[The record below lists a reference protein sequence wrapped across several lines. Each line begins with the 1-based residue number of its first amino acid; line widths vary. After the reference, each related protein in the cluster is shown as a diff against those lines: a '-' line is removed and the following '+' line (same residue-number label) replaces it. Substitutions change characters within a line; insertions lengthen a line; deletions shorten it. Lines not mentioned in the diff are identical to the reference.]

1 MLTFGPVPSRRIG
14 RSLGI
19 NNIPPKNC
27 SYACVYCQV
36 GSTTRMGIERKS
48 FYPPEE
54 IITAVRE
61 KVQQA
66 SAADTA
72 IDYLTFV
79 PDGEPTLD
87 IHLEEEIQGLN
98 HLGPKIAVI
107 SNASL
112 IWDEA
117 VQSALSQA
125 DWVSLKFDAV
135 STNAWKKIDRPYGK
149 LSLESIMAGA
159 RTFASNYEGR
169 LVTET
174 MLVRGLND
182 DGVNLQDTAA
192 FIAELRPAVA
202 YLSMPTRPP
211 VEGWVEAPEPDVMHQ
226 AYQIFDEFVENVE
239 YLVSYEG
246 TDFHV
251 TDDVEADLLG
261 ITAVHPMRED
271 AVAVFLKKAG
281 VEFRVV
287 EKLVEAGMLARLTY
301 QGEAFYVRRF
311 KRRTGD

>member
-54 IITAVRE
+54 IIAAVRE
-61 KVQQA
+61 KVEQA

-87 IHLEEEIQGLN
+87 IHLGEEIQGLK

-112 IWDEA
+112 IWDPN
-117 VQSALSQA
+117 VQSTLAQA

-135 STNAWKKIDRPYGK
+135 STDTWKKIDRPHGK
-149 LSLESIMAGA
+149 LSLESIMDGA
-159 RTFASNYEGR
+159 RAFVSNYKGR

-174 MLVRGLND
+174 MLVRGIND
-182 DGVNLQDTAA
+182 DADNLRATAA
-192 FIAELRPAVA
+192 FVAGLKPAAA
-202 YLSMPTRPP
+202 YISMPTRPP
-211 VEGWVEAPEPDVMHQ
+211 VETWVEAPESEVMHR
-226 AYQIFDEFVENVE
+226 AYRIFNEHVENVE

-251 TDDVEADLLG
+251 TDNVEADLLD

-281 VEFRVV
+281 AEYRVV
-287 EKLVEAGMLARLTY
+287 EQLVDAGMLARLTY
-301 QGEAFYVRRF
+301 QGETFYVRKF